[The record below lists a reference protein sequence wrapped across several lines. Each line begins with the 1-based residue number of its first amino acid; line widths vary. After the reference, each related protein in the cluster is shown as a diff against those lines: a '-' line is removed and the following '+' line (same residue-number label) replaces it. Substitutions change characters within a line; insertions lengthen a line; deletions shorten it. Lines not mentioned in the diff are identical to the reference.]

1 MANTDN
7 MISMIAGGTITEF
20 AVVSLDANGKAVV
33 TTAATDQN
41 VIGVAQRAA
50 SAGDAVEILVHGIT
64 RVIASQAITFHPL
77 NSILAAAASGQ
88 VQPCTPTDTTFFPI
102 ARVIP
107 NINQTSTSGA
117 GEQFKVYFFGPS
129 SRAS

>member
-20 AVVSLDANGKAVV
+20 AVVSLDGNGKAVV
-33 TTAATDQN
+33 TTVATDQK

-64 RVIASQAITFHPL
+64 RVIAGESLTFATTPVLSATTAGKLQACE
-77 NSILAAAASGQ
+77 S
-88 VQPCTPTDTTFFPI
+88 TDTTFYPI
-102 ARVIP
+102 ARALP
-107 NINQTSTSGA
+107 NINQKTA
-117 GEQFKVYFFGPS
+117 ADGEQFFVFFVGPMS
-129 SRAS
+129 LV

>member
-7 MISMIAGGTITEF
+7 IVSMIAGGTITEF
-20 AVVSLDANGKAVV
+20 AVVSLDGNGKAVV

-50 SAGDAVEILVHGIT
+50 SAGEAVEVLVHGIT
-64 RVIASQAITFHPL
+64 RVIASQAITF
-77 NSILAAAASGQ
+77 NSDPILAAAASGQ
-88 VQPCTPTDTTFFPI
+88 VQPCAITDTTFFPI

-107 NINQTSTSGA
+107 NINQTETTGA
-117 GEQFKVYFFGPS
+117 GEQFTAHFFGPS